1 MIGVAAGFVRAA
13 APRSVFAQIS
23 VIGCRRGTSDRD
35 PPAGSARA
43 RFVKGG
49 GCVLGGVLAS
59 AVFRGGRME
68 PDGVDGLVGLDQGL
82 RVEIEAIVGH
92 RFLDERLLWRALR
105 HASVAESRLE
115 SNERMEFLG
124 DAVLGMI
131 VCERIFQMYPE
142 ALEGEMTKI
151 KSLAVSR
158 RTCAKLARAMG
169 LEDHIVVGKGMR
181 TAERLPASL
190 AAAVLE
196 SIIAAVYLDG
206 GMGVVCR
213 FLGPLIDP
221 LIEDAVRSGHQNN
234 FKSVLQQHAQQTMG
248 ASPQYRIL
256 AEKGPDHS
264 KAFHIAVELAGVTY
278 EASWGQSKKQA
289 EQQAA
294 LNALCTMGLVE
305 HDEQGVSRLVDG
317 GAGTANGG
325 GMVLLDGE
333 ADED

>member
-1 MIGVAAGFVRAA
+1 M
-13 APRSVFAQIS
+13 
-23 VIGCRRGTSDRD
+23 D
-35 PPAGSARA
+35 P
-43 RFVKGG
+43 
-49 GCVLGGVLAS
+49 
-59 AVFRGGRME
+59 MT
-68 PDGVDGLVGLDQGL
+68 PDEGL
-82 RVEIEAIVGH
+82 RAEIEGIVGH
-92 RFLDERLLWRALR
+92 RFRDERLLWQALR

-131 VCERIFQMYPE
+131 VCERIFQMYPD

-181 TAERLPASL
+181 TAERLPPSL

-206 GMGVVCR
+206 GLGAVCG
-213 FLGPLIDP
+213 FLGPRIDP

-248 ASPQYRIL
+248 SSPAYRIL
-256 AEKGPDHS
+256 DEKGPDHAKS
-264 KAFHIAVELAGVTY
+264 FRIGVELAGVVY
-278 EASWGQSKKQA
+278 ESSWGQSKKQA

-294 LNALCTMGLVE
+294 FNALCALGLIE
-305 HDEQGVSRLVDG
+305 HDEDGVSRLVN
-317 GAGTANGG
+317 GAQTGLANGG
-325 GMVLLDGE
+325 VGNGGGLLLGSDP
-333 ADED
+333 DED